1 MKDNNYED
9 KKTTSMCFMKRKLKF
24 QDYKKCLVA
33 AQIENKINHLGKNKI
48 DVKQILKTQQR
59 FESENEW
66 QYLDDIYKNIEEC
79 NPNKK

>member
-24 QDYKKCLVA
+24 EDYKKCLVA
-33 AQIENKINHLGKNKI
+33 AQIENKITHLGKNKI